1 MKRILWLFC
10 IISISSSA
18 QKLGLKA
25 GWNNSELSGDA
36 YSYFPSYHVG
46 FFALFNLSEN
56 IKLSPELLY
65 SRQGAKVRD
74 GEIPIDYIN
83 LPILVNIYEYKWL
96 FLQIGGQVGLV
107 TSAGVYSN
115 GVGTDIKSSLKPI
128 DASLVGGFGFNF
140 DRIIVN
146 ARYNWG
152 IIDIVKP
159 NPIAIIPRS
168 DITTSTAIQVSLAVV
183 IN

>member
-1 MKRILWLFC
+1 MKKLVWLLFL
-10 IISISSSA
+10 IPITSSA

-25 GWNNSELSGDA
+25 GWSNSDLSGDA
-36 YSYFPSYHVG
+36 YSYYPSYHIG
-46 FFALFNLSEN
+46 FFAQFSLSEN
-56 IKLSPELLY
+56 IKLSPELLF
-65 SRQGAKVRD
+65 SRQGAKVID
-74 GEIPIDYIN
+74 GEVRIDYLS
-83 LPILVNIYEYKWL
+83 LPLLINIYEYKWL

-107 TSAGVYSN
+107 TSAGAYSN

-128 DASLVGGFGFNF
+128 DASLVGGLGFHF

-152 IIDIVKP
+152 IIDIVKSNP
-159 NPIAIIPRS
+159 NLTIARS
-168 DITTSTAIQVSLAVV
+168 NITTSTTIQISLAVV